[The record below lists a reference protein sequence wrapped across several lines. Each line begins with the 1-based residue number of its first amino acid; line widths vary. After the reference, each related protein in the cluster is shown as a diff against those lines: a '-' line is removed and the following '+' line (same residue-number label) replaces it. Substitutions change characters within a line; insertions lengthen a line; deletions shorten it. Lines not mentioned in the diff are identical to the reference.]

1 VQHLKLNIAEPA
13 VRKVLLMRIYKQLNH
28 SERVKISVLKQ
39 SGASITLIGEQLGRS
54 KSTISREL
62 RRNAAPPG
70 EYWPDTAHTIT
81 LTRRFRGCILVRNK
95 QLQSFVTGKMVNHYW
110 TPEQIAGYLKYK
122 QKTLPSV
129 SHETIYSWIY
139 STPLKSEKL
148 WQYLTRRK
156 RKRGLRKSKSAG
168 ASRIPNRISIWDR
181 PKVIENRKEFGHW
194 EGDLVSCQKNS
205 QHMLVLTERKTMLT
219 LSCILKSKT
228 AIETSNKM
236 VTLMERLPT
245 QARKSITFDN
255 GGEFAKHDVVAKELG
270 IKTYFCDPYSSWQK
284 GGVEHAN
291 GRLRRDLPR
300 WMNLK
305 TMDKEDFDEVI
316 ENYNSTPRKR
326 LNWDAPIQAF
336 NKNINRVALQT

>member
-1 VQHLKLNIAEPA
+1 
-13 VRKVLLMRIYKQLNH
+13 
-28 SERVKISVLKQ
+28 
-39 SGASITLIGEQLGRS
+39 
-54 KSTISREL
+54 
-62 RRNAAPPG
+62 
-70 EYWPDTAHTIT
+70 
-81 LTRRFRGCILVRNK
+81 
-95 QLQSFVTGKMVNHYW
+95 
-110 TPEQIAGYLKYK
+110 
-122 QKTLPSV
+122 V

-139 STPLKSEKL
+139 SPPLKSEKL